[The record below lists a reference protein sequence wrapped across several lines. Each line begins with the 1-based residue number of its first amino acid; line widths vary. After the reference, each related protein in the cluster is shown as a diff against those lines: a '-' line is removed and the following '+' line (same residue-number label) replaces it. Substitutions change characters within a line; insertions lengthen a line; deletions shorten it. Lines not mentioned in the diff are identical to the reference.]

1 MEISTIAWTKVVT
14 LKSRR
19 LKLARRFIVRT
30 LDKTFQSR
38 EFLDKSTSKSGDVG
52 ATITRRTPK
61 SLTSDVHLVGNE
73 TVRSIGQ
80 KTR

>member
-14 LKSRR
+14 LKSSRP
-19 LKLARRFIVRT
+19 KLTRRFIART

-38 EFLDKSTSKSGDVG
+38 EFLDKLTSKSGDVG
-52 ATITRRTPK
+52 ATRPTSK
-61 SLTSDVHLVGNE
+61 SLTRNVHLAGNE

>member
-19 LKLARRFIVRT
+19 PKLTRRFIVRT

-38 EFLDKSTSKSGDVG
+38 EFLDKLTSKSGDVG
-52 ATITRRTPK
+52 ATITRPTPK
-61 SLTSDVHLVGNE
+61 SLTRNVHLAGNE